1 MRAIAIALACLLCGA
16 GCATKEQLT
25 SRATGCGTRAI
36 TILPSDFQRLGV
48 ETAWCASCKDK
59 RYLCRTNAER
69 SQVECN
75 ESREG
80 DRCH

>member
-1 MRAIAIALACLLCGA
+1 MRVPAVLIAGLLCVA
-16 GCATKEQLT
+16 GCASKERLT
-25 SRATGCGTRAI
+25 SRATGCGTRSIA
-36 TILPSDFQRLGV
+36 ILPSEFQRQGV
-48 ETAWCASCKDK
+48 ETAWCASCNGK

-80 DRCH
+80 DRCL